1 MRLVRPAGRII
12 DMAAPEFPCIDDRA
26 ARLVEDLVRGSTFDD
41 FLLTPQRSVIV
52 RRDPALIDLTCRVSQ
67 HITLKRPIVS
77 ANMDTVTRAPMAIV
91 QAEEGGLGVIDRGF
105 RPGDIQPQVREV
117 EIVKR
122 TQHGIIRDPYSIAP
136 TASIDEAAAVMS
148 RSRVGTLVVVDERTR
163 LVGLLTERDMR
174 FVSGSGLRVADRMT
188 PIERLVVQR
197 GSMSPEE
204 AERVMV
210 ERKIKKLPLVNEAGE
225 LTGLITARDLLRR
238 RRLPFATR
246 DDHGRLRVG
255 AAVGAQ
261 GDYLERAAELIKAGV
276 DVLVIDIAH
285 GHSIV
290 MDRAIAELR
299 KRFDGVELIAGNVGT
314 AEGTRFLL
322 ERGVNGI
329 KVGIGPGGGCTTR
342 MTTSFG
348 VPQAQALVDCRLVL
362 RDSAVPLIA
371 DGGIRRHGALAQ
383 ALMFGGDCAMLGS
396 AFAGTEE
403 APGEVVHKSV
413 LLPEAQKTVKVPF
426 KVLRGMASLEAIR
439 DRLDVEDA
447 DRVELDAIG
456 AEGMEISVPARGSA
470 RTIFRDMIKHLS
482 SSISY
487 GGAASLRELR
497 ERFWAEPDKYLIKL
511 SASSRRESYE
521 R

>member
-1 MRLVRPAGRII
+1 MASQDFPRIEAVAAQAVGRLVHGA
-12 DMAAPEFPCIDDRA
+12 
-26 ARLVEDLVRGSTFDD
+26 TFDD
-41 FLLTPQRSVIV
+41 FLLTPQRSILA
-52 RRDPALIDLTCRVSQ
+52 RRDPSAIDLSCRVSQ
-67 HITLKRPIVS
+67 HLTLQRPIVS

-91 QAEEGGLGVIDRGF
+91 QAEEGGIGIIDRGF

-122 TQHGIIRDPYSIAP
+122 TQHGVISDPYSVP
-136 TASIDEAAAVMS
+136 ASATLEQAAALMA
-148 RSRVGTLVVVDERTR
+148 RSRVGTLVVLDEKRH
-163 LVGLLTERDMR
+163 LQGLLTERDLR
-174 FVSGSGLRVADRMT
+174 FVNKSGQTVADRMT
-188 PIERLVVQR
+188 PFEKLVVHK
-197 GSMSPEE
+197 GPLSAAE
-204 AERVMV
+204 AERIMV
-210 ERKIKKLPLVNEAGE
+210 ARKIKKLPFVDEQGTL
-225 LTGLITARDLLRR
+225 LGLITARDLTKQ

-246 DDHGRLRVG
+246 DDQGRLRVG
-255 AAVGAQ
+255 AAVGAT

-285 GHSIV
+285 GHSQV
-290 MDRAIAELR
+290 MDRAIGEVR
-299 KRFDGVELIAGNVGT
+299 KRFGAVELIAGNVAT

-348 VPQAQALVDCRLVL
+348 VPQGQALVDCRLAIN
-362 RDSAVPLIA
+362 SAGAAGSDVPLIA
-371 DGGIRRHGALAQ
+371 DGGIKRHGALAM

-403 APGEVVHKSV
+403 TPGDVVHKSV
-413 LLPEAQKTVKVPF
+413 LLPESQKTVKVPF

-447 DRVELDAIG
+447 DQVEVEAIG
-456 AEGMEISVPARGSA
+456 AEGMEVSVPARGSA
-470 RTIFRDMIKHLS
+470 RTIVREMIKHLC

-497 ERFWAEPDKYLIKL
+497 EKFWAEPDRYLIKL
-511 SASSRRESYE
+511 SSSSRRESYD